1 MKEEEKKNYKIHL
14 PDFVEFELQYF
25 RDNCNFQEDEL
36 EYFNLRSKGKSNIQ
50 IAMTMNVSE
59 AKVSVLARKVK
70 NKIKRIL

>member
-1 MKEEEKKNYKIHL
+1 MKEEEKKNYKIRL

-36 EYFNLRSKGKSNIQ
+36 EYFNLRSKGKSNVQ
-50 IAMTMNVSE
+50 IAMEMNVSE

-70 NKIKRIL
+70 DKIKRVL